1 MTNIVYRAKF
11 FVAIHAKM
19 RDITRTARVG
29 RNRGIPQKD
38 TNTMTNVET
47 TGTESTK
54 RKGVAKH
61 EFIDAAGNVVGIS
74 QGVGIKYT
82 DKASGKAFSFPIP
95 GAQPGTALTML
106 ALFGA
111 KTKATNET
119 SRLRNGDAGVTDP
132 DEQIAALQDAFTQI
146 GNNVWRES
154 AVGEGTGSRADKPT
168 LAAALIEALGT
179 GAKGTVDDYV
189 AKMADEEYL
198 AKVFGN
204 KAVKAIYLAMR
215 AKARAGNGVADS
227 LDSLA

>member
-1 MTNIVYRAKF
+1 
-11 FVAIHAKM
+11 
-19 RDITRTARVG
+19 
-29 RNRGIPQKD
+29 
-38 TNTMTNVET
+38 MTNVET
-47 TGTESTK
+47 TAADSAK

-61 EFIDAAGNVVGIS
+61 EFIDASGQVVGIS

-82 DKASGKAFSFPIP
+82 DKASGKEFSFPIP

-132 DEQIAALQDAFTQI
+132 DEQIAALHDVFTQI
-146 GNNVWRES
+146 GNSVWREK
-154 AVGEGTGSRADKPT
+154 AEGEAGTGSRADKPT

-179 GAKGTVDDYV
+179 GAKGSVDDYV
-189 AKMADEEYL
+189 AKMQDEEYL

-215 AKARAGNGVADS
+215 AKAEAGNGAES